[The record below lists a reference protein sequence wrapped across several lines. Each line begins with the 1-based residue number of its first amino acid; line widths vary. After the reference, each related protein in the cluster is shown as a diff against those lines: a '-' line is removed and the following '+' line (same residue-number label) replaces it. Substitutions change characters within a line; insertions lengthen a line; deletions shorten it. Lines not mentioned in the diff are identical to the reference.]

1 MTIRNRDK
9 LRLRFKQI
17 TSPAATAKL
26 QKALRVGGE
35 MIQAAA
41 QISITTGAV
50 SGKGHIPSKPGEPP
64 NNDSGVLA
72 GSIETNDTGRLEV
85 TVSANAEYAV
95 PLEFGSSKMAPRP
108 FMRPARDKKRDEVKA
123 TIARAVE
130 HILQG
135 N

>member
-17 TSPAATAKL
+17 TSPKATATL

-35 MIQAAA
+35 MIQTAA

-50 SGKGHIPSKPGEPP
+50 SGKNHIPSLPGQPP

-72 GSIETNDTGRLEV
+72 GSIETNDTGRLQV

-108 FMRPARDKKRDEVKA
+108 FLRPARDKKRKEV
-123 TIARAVE
+123 IAVMERAVD
-130 HILQG
+130 HIL
-135 N
+135 